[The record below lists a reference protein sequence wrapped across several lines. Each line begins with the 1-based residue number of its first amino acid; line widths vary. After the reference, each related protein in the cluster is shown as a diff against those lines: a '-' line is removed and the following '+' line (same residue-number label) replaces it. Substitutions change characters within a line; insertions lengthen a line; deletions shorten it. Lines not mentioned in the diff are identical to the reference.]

1 MRQNG
6 KEMKK
11 LHKTIEE
18 NDAGLSL
25 EQYLRQNLKFTR
37 AQIRSMKFRQEG
49 LVVNGQKV
57 RVTYVLQPGDELTVQ
72 LEDEKEASV
81 QLVPVE
87 GPLEILYED
96 PDLIAVWKESGLVVH
111 PSHGHYQDT
120 LSNRLHGYFQRKGE
134 QVTIRSIGRLD
145 RDTSGILVFAKN
157 QVAAARLWKQKE
169 EGIFWKEY
177 LAVCEGDMSNLEK
190 GRWYT
195 IDSPIGK
202 MEGELIKMCVTESGL
217 QAVTHFQVI
226 RVEEDLMGQRG
237 QEETEAVQADQKCSE
252 ESRSVLMDQER
263 ILYMSGQKT
272 DVSHIRVRIDTGR
285 THQIRV
291 HMASIGYPLIGDIL
305 YNPRYMEY
313 NSKSRPVLQLCAWRA
328 ELRQPFTGEVLQF
341 QCASEKCDLTEKNM

>member
-72 LEDEKEASV
+72 LEEEKEASV

-169 EGIFWKEY
+169 EGTFWKEY
-177 LAVCEGDMSNLEK
+177 LAVCDGDMSDLEK
-190 GRWYT
+190 DRWYT

-202 MEGELIKMCVTESGL
+202 MEGELMKMCVTESGL
-217 QAVTHFQVI
+217 QSITHFQI
-226 RVEEDLMGQRG
+226 IE
-237 QEETEAVQADQKCSE
+237 SE
-252 ESRSVLMDQER
+252 EILTNREYVKGLGSVPAN
-263 ILYMSGQKT
+263 QKHLEE
-272 DVSHIRVRIDTGR
+272 SEAKHFLIRVRIETGR

-291 HMASIGYPLIGDIL
+291 HMASIGHPLIGDIL
-305 YNPRYMEY
+305 YNPNYMEY
-313 NSKSRPVLQLCAWRA
+313 NSKSRPALQLCAWKA
-328 ELRQPFTGEVLQF
+328 ELLQPFSGELLQLQADAEKLVLPESIYCQMG
-341 QCASEKCDLTEKNM
+341 KCDGSVL